1 MSGYFLGP
9 MPIETFLEKFAPAP
23 AATTPELVPPE
34 QVFSSMKGVTG
45 ETRERSETDSNAG
58 VPTKEAG
65 VTQNTTAPQ
74 AAGTA
79 DSSCSKGKEAPMY
92 KSFISC
98 IKASKLCSALR
109 FVDTSS
115 KGKEDRADEWNL
127 RPDVSVYSTDA
138 PGPPDR
144 TSWQHMEMCIEMKD
158 QGHEDPFADPP
169 RRTPSNIATTATS
182 SAEPDVDTTGT
193 AIKED
198 VPAADP
204 QTLANDSCA
213 GTSMKDDVHEDPFA
227 DPERCIA
234 STAAPSAPEPD
245 AKTTGAAIETDAS
258 RADGQILANDSSAG
272 TSETG
277 QNATPSSSARFSA
290 EALRRSEAHKRNSR
304 SASPYT
310 FERDTDSGTRT
321 RVQISDYARLMWHY
335 QHRTFFFQVLIMK
348 DFARLLRYDRAG
360 VIVSEAFRYQKT
372 PYLAQFFRAFN
383 ALDASRR
390 GKDTTVTL
398 ASKEEAES
406 AKIVFANSN
415 SDAAD
420 ENSTIFKVL
429 VNDDRCDKAFFVAK
443 PAFRYPSAIGR
454 GTRCYVA
461 ADLETG
467 NCVFLKDSWR
477 YDVDGIRQEGAIY
490 KDLNAEGVSNIAQV
504 LCHGDVPDQTTL
516 TADFV
521 NASWAGQTR
530 SLSKHKHYRIVLD
543 AVGRTLDKA
552 SSSRSIVKAIRD
564 ILVAHKEAYEKVD
577 ILHRDLSFY
586 NIVLIGDG
594 DDERG
599 ILIDWDLSR
608 SLTSLDT
615 EDARV
620 RGRTGTW
627 QFISHAL
634 LQNPTKKHTIQ
645 DDLESSFWILLWT
658 FLHYIPSTLQTS
670 QLHHI
675 MDRVFDECSWSSA
688 FCYYEGGEKKE
699 SVFTKGLTGA
709 TRCSLS
715 FPHAPPLDQLIA
727 SLRTLFK
734 RWVNYSSD
742 LQSNAENALPH
753 NRPYLGLGDWQNVAE
768 LNPTSPNIPKSDDVI
783 KLFDDA
789 LASPGWPT
797 TRDIVED
804 LIPQKPR
811 HEPHSNSKL
820 KRSSDFEG
828 NSTAKIQRRS
838 AVAEAGSSLR
848 RQVLEE

>member
-23 AATTPELVPPE
+23 AATTPELVSPE
-34 QVFSSMKGVTG
+34 QVFSSMKEVTR
-45 ETRERSETDSNAG
+45 ETRERSGTDSNAG

-65 VTQNTTAPQ
+65 VTQNTTATQ
-74 AAGTA
+74 APGTA
-79 DSSCSKGKEAPMY
+79 DSSRSKGKEAPMY
-92 KSFISC
+92 NSFISC
-98 IKASKLCSALR
+98 IEASDLCSALR

-115 KGKEDRADEWNL
+115 KGKEDKADEWNL

-158 QGHEDPFADPP
+158 QVHEDPFSDPP
-169 RRTPSNIATTATS
+169 RRTPSNIATTATAATAAS
-182 SAEPDVDTTGT
+182 EPDVDTTGT
-193 AIKED
+193 AIKTD
-198 VPAADP
+198 VPPADARIA
-204 QTLANDSCA
+204 ANDSCA
-213 GTSMKDDVHEDPFA
+213 GTSIKDQVHEDPFP
-227 DPERCIA
+227 DPERCIVSA
-234 STAAPSAPEPD
+234 TAPSAPEPD

-304 SASPYT
+304 SASPYA

-321 RVQISDYARLMWHY
+321 RAQISDYARLMWHY

-372 PYLAQFFRAFN
+372 PYLAQFFRAFS

-420 ENSTIFKVL
+420 ENLSIFKVL

-477 YDVDGIRQEGAIY
+477 YDVDGMSQEGAIY
-490 KDLNAEGVSNIAQV
+490 KVLNDEGVSNIAQV
-504 LCHGDVPDQTTL
+504 LCHGDVRDQATV
-516 TADFV
+516 TADYV
-521 NASWAGQTR
+521 NASWALETR
-530 SLSKHKHYRIVLD
+530 TLSKHKHYRIVLD

-552 SSSRSIVKAIRD
+552 SSSRVIVKAIRD

-594 DDERG
+594 DDEHG

-608 SLTSLDT
+608 SLPSLDT

-634 LQNPTKKHTIQ
+634 LQHPTKKHAIE
-645 DDLESSFWILLWT
+645 DDLESSFWILLWAL
-658 FLHYIPSTLQTS
+658 LHYVPSNLQTIE
-670 QLHHI
+670 LVDV
-675 MDRVFDECSWSSA
+675 MDRVFDECFWNSR
-688 FCYYEGGEKKE
+688 FGYYKGGTAKQL
-699 SVFTKGLTGA
+699 VFTNGFGGT
-709 TRCSLS
+709 TDYYLS
-715 FPHAPPLDQLIA
+715 FSHAPPLDQLIA
-727 SLRTLFK
+727 SLRALFK
-734 RWVNYSSD
+734 HWVHYSSE
-742 LQSNAENALPH
+742 LQSSEDYQGPGDYPNFT
-753 NRPYLGLGDWQNVAE
+753 RPSITPSNV
-768 LNPTSPNIPKSDDVI
+768 PKSDDVI

-789 LASPGWPT
+789 LASPGWPA
-797 TRDIVED
+797 RDVVQE
-804 LIPQKPR
+804 LIGKIPR
-811 HEPHSNSKL
+811 HAPHSNSKL

-828 NSTAKIQRRS
+828 DSTAKSQRRS
-838 AVAEAGSSLR
+838 AAAEAGSSLR